1 MITSF
6 AELAEKTRAKI
17 AEKGTPVMG
26 IVFPRG
32 GKCFEATLQAAAD
45 GYIKP
50 IVFGP
55 KTEIELAASQK
66 NVDISGLEISNCTT
80 MSGATV
86 KAVEA
91 ANNKKVQ
98 FLLKGSVGAREFID
112 NLLLPET
119 GFVRKGHLLAHVS
132 VIRTPRYHKLMF
144 LTDASVNIA
153 TDADI
158 KIAITRHASS
168 LAKKL
173 GVEMPKAAL
182 LAAVEAIYPA
192 MPVTMEEA
200 AIAKMSDRGQIKDVI
215 IDGPL
220 SFDVAINAEVA
231 HSKGITNSRV
241 AGETDIFVGPSIETA
256 NGMYKAMVLYA
267 DVEAAGVI
275 MGGPV
280 PIASGFSVDPVKN
293 ITNSIILGAYLC

>member
-6 AELAEKTRAKI
+6 AELAEQAKTKI
-17 AEKGTPVMG
+17 AEKGVPVMG

-32 GKCFEATLQAAAD
+32 GKCLEAALQAAAD

-50 IVFGP
+50 VVFGP
-55 KTEIELAASQK
+55 KIELEKAAALK
-66 NVDISGLEISNCTT
+66 NINISGLEIIDSTT
-80 MSGATV
+80 MSGAIV

-91 ANNKKVQ
+91 VKKGKLQ
-98 FLLKGSVGAREFID
+98 FLLKGSVGARDFID

-119 GFVRKGHLLAHVS
+119 GFVKKGHVIAHVG
-132 VIRTPRYHKLMF
+132 VIKTPRYHKLMF
-144 LTDASVNIA
+144 VTDASVNIA
-153 TDADI
+153 SDADI
-158 KIAITRHASS
+158 KIAITRHAST

-173 GVEMPKAAL
+173 GVETPKAAL
-182 LAAVEAIYPA
+182 LAAVEAIYPS

-220 SFDVAINAEVA
+220 SFDVAIDAEVA
-231 HSKGITNSRV
+231 KSKGITNSRV
-241 AGETDIFVGPSIETA
+241 AGDTDIFVGPSIETA

-280 PIASGFSVDPVKN
+280 PIASGFSVDPMKN
-293 ITNSIILGAYLC
+293 IVNSIILCAYIF